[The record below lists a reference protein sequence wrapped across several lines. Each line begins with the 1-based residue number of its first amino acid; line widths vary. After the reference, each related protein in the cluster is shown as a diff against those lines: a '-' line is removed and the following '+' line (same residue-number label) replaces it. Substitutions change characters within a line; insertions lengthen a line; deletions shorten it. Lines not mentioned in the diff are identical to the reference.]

1 LKSTAETENKK
12 ETLLSMKFKMIY
24 HTSNYHELGKN
35 VSMKKM
41 RHCHLKS
48 INNFN
53 SRQ

>member
-1 LKSTAETENKK
+1 
-12 ETLLSMKFKMIY
+12 MKFKMIY
-24 HTSNYHELGKN
+24 HTSNYHELVEN

-41 RHCHLKS
+41 RECHLKS